1 VYLESKKREW
11 VVHTAFWQPENGSV
25 VLAIATIDKE
35 NQSYQHLIWF
45 ADRKVFVTQ
54 GCKQKIFIS
63 LLNNKLFDRRPRN
76 RFGLLFNV

>member
-1 VYLESKKREW
+1 VYTVHWRVKKEKEG
-11 VVHTAFWQPENGSV
+11 VVHTTFWQPENGSM

-54 GCKQKIFIS
+54 GKKQKNIYFYS
-63 LLNNKLFDRRPRN
+63 
-76 RFGLLFNV
+76 